1 MTTTPPARPNRH
13 KLALLTWIGIYPT
26 ITLVLTFLL
35 PVLLPRF
42 PLPVVTLIVTA
53 TVVPLMSYLVMP
65 LLMRRF
71 GPWLYR

>member
-53 TVVPLMSYLVMP
+53 IVVPLMSYLVMP

>member
-26 ITLVLTFLL
+26 ITAVLTFLL

-42 PLPVVTLIVTA
+42 PLPVVTRIVTA
-53 TVVPLMSYLVMP
+53 IVVPLMSYLVMP